1 MLSVEEN
8 VYSIIRDVANLS
20 NIDNVSRYND
30 IKNIGCSSLEIMTI
44 IIRIEEYYNIEF
56 DDEIFE
62 KQISNVGYFISYI
75 ERVMYNE

>member
-1 MLSVEEN
+1 
-8 VYSIIRDVANLS
+8 
-20 NIDNVSRYND
+20 
-30 IKNIGCSSLEIMTI
+30 MTI